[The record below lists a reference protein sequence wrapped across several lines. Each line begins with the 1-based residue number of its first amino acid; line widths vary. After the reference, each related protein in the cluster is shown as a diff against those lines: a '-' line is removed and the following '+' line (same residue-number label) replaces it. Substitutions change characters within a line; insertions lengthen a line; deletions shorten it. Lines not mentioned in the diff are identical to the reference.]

1 MSEDRVGRI
10 HALLKHAFAPE
21 HLEVFD
27 DSHLHDGHVGAK
39 EWKGHFRVHIIA
51 KQFENTRPLDRHRLV
66 FQALGGMM
74 ETDIHA
80 LSVSAL
86 PPPITAMMMYGTRSA
101 ACRAKIAVPM

>member
-1 MSEDRVGRI
+1 MSENRI
-10 HALLKHAFAPE
+10 SQICARLEDTFAPE

-39 EWKGHFRVHIIA
+39 EGKGHFRVHIIA

-66 FQALGGMM
+66 FQALGEMM

-86 PPPITAMMMYGTRSA
+86 PPPITANIKKA
-101 ACRAKIAVPM
+101 

>member
-1 MSEDRVGRI
+1 MSEDRIGRI
-10 HALLKHAFAPE
+10 YARLQDTFSPE

-39 EWKGHFRVHIIA
+39 EGKGHFRVHIIA

-66 FQALGGMM
+66 FQALEEMM

-80 LSVSAL
+80 LSVSART
-86 PPPITAMMMYGTRSA
+86 PSVTVNTKKA
-101 ACRAKIAVPM
+101 

>member
-1 MSEDRVGRI
+1 MNEDRVDRI

-39 EWKGHFRVHIIA
+39 EGKGHFRVHIIA

-66 FQALGGMM
+66 FQALEEMM

-86 PPPITAMMMYGTRSA
+86 PPPVTANINKGL
-101 ACRAKIAVPM
+101 K